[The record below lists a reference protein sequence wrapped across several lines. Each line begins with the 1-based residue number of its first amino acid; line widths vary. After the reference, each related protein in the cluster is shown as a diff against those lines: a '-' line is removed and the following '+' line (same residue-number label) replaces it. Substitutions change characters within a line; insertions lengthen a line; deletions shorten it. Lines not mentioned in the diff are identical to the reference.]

1 MHRALTLVIALAVVM
16 SACSG
21 GDDAEA
27 ASTTSTSTPPEVGTT
42 ADTAESTTTSTSVA
56 GGASGS
62 SSSTTTTTEAPVVV
76 SPLNGL
82 PVDDEALLERR
93 VMAVKVDNHPQA
105 RPQSGIQEADAVVE
119 ILVEGSFTRFMALF
133 HHSDSEYLGPI
144 RSGRPTDPGLLQP
157 LGATITVSGAQDWVA
172 GIIVSRGIPILGEGN
187 GTFRIG
193 SRSAPHNLYGSTIEL
208 RAEADAR
215 GYPDDFGVPLYE
227 VAPWDGLPE
236 EEADTL
242 SLTFAP
248 GTTITWTYEDGK
260 YHRWMGG
267 FSQDWIDAEGAREQ
281 ISADVLVVL
290 GGSQYTAYPPSGA
303 GGSPVPATETT
314 GSGWVLV
321 FTEGRVAQGTWTRAT
336 YDDPFTLLDDDGAP
350 LTVPPGHPWISV
362 FPSDREVSWS
372 AGA

>member
-1 MHRALTLVIALAVVM
+1 MHRALTLVIALAVM
-16 SACSG
+16 LSACSG

-27 ASTTSTSTPPEVGTT
+27 TSTTATSTPPEVSTT
-42 ADTAESTTTSTSVA
+42 ADAAATTTSTSAAVD
-56 GGASGS
+56 ASGS
-62 SSSTTTTTEAPVVV
+62 PSSTTTTTEAPVVV

-82 PVDDEALLERR
+82 PVDDETLLERR
-93 VMAVKVDNHPQA
+93 VMAVKIDNHPQA

-119 ILVEGSFTRFMALF
+119 ILVEGGFTRFMALF

-157 LGATITVSGAQDWVA
+157 LGATMTVSGAQDWVA

-193 SRSAPHNLYGSTIEL
+193 TRSAPHNLFASTVEL

-227 VAPWDGLPE
+227 VAPWEGLPDE
-236 EEADTL
+236 TADTI

-248 GTTITWTYEDGK
+248 GTTITWTYENGK
-260 YHRWMGG
+260 YVRWMGG
-267 FSQDWIDAEGAREQ
+267 FSQDWIDAEGTREQ
-281 ISADVLVVL
+281 IAADVLVVL
-290 GGSQYTAYPPSGA
+290 GGSQYTAYPPAGV
-303 GGSPVPATETT
+303 GGSAVPATETT

-321 FTEGRVAQGTWTRAT
+321 FSEGRVASGTWSRAT
-336 YDDPFTLLDDDGAP
+336 YDEPFTLVDENGDP
-350 LTVPPGHPWISV
+350 LMVPPGHPWISV

-372 AGA
+372 AGT